1 MHGETHQ
8 VMMGLFD
15 TSLPDILASIN
26 LWKVA
31 TIILLALNVKCL
43 PFVWH
48 YRIFNPLVRAAWRRF
63 RSCPQPAVV
72 PDSKTPTVFLP
83 SITSTYAPLF
93 ECDYNLHKSNST
105 YFTDLDASRSYLLS
119 ALCYDGLVT
128 VDRELAAEGK
138 KGILAAIIGSV
149 TTSFKKEIRIF
160 QEYEV
165 WSRILTWDRK
175 WLYIVT
181 HFVQKGSAKSVGYL
195 TAKSTRLD
203 SKSSIGESKCSSSQ
217 PVIFATS
224 ISKYVFKKG
233 RFTIPPERLLRAS
246 GLLRQDQKGE
256 EKGVA
261 RPTNVQEHTSD
272 SGVPDDIES
281 ERLKGMIYAESW
293 NQLDS
298 LHDEL
303 LKKDESINGVLAINH
318 VGDITLPWKRFPT
331 A

>member
-1 MHGETHQ
+1 MHGETYRA
-8 VMMGLFD
+8 MMGLFD
-15 TSLPDILASIN
+15 TSLPEVFAAVN

-48 YRIFNPLVRAAWRRF
+48 YRIFNPLARAAWLRF
-63 RSCPQPAVV
+63 RSCPQPVV
-72 PDSKTPTVFLP
+72 APDAETRTVFLP

-119 ALCYDGLVT
+119 YLCFDGLVT

-138 KGILAAIIGSV
+138 RGMLAAIIGSV

-181 HFVQKGSAKSVGYL
+181 HFVQKGSAKPAGYL
-195 TAKSTRLD
+195 AAKSTRLD
-203 SKSSIGESKCSSSQ
+203 SKSSIGESQRSSSQ

-224 ISKYVFKKG
+224 VSKYVFKKG
-233 RFTIPPERLLRAS
+233 RLTIPPERLLRAS
-246 GLLRQDQKGE
+246 GLLGQHTKGQG
-256 EKGVA
+256 KGVV
-261 RPTNVQEHTSD
+261 RPTGVEERTSD
-272 SGVPDDIES
+272 SGVPEDIEA
-281 ERLKGMIYAESW
+281 ERLKGLIYAEAW
-293 NQLDS
+293 NRLDS
-298 LHDEL
+298 LHEEL
-303 LKKDESINGVLAINH
+303 LKEDELSNGVLALNH
-318 VGDITLPWKRFPT
+318 DRDISLPWNRFST

>member
-1 MHGETHQ
+1 MPD
-8 VMMGLFD
+8 MMGFID
-15 TSLPDILASIN
+15 TLVPESLASIN
-26 LWKVA
+26 LWKIA
-31 TIILLALNVKCL
+31 TIFLLAVNVKCL

-48 YRIFNPLVRAAWRRF
+48 YRIFKPLVRAAWRTF
-63 RSCPQPAVV
+63 RSGPKLAVI
-72 PDSKTPTVFLP
+72 PHSKTPTVFLP

-93 ECDYNLHKSNST
+93 ECDYIMHKSNST

-138 KGILAAIIGSV
+138 KGMLAAIIGSV

-181 HFVQKGSAKSVGYL
+181 HFVQKGSAKPTGYL
-195 TAKSTRLD
+195 IAKSTRLD
-203 SKSSIGESKCSSSQ
+203 LRRSTEESRCHSGQ
-217 PVIFATS
+217 PDN
-224 ISKYVFKKG
+224 K
-233 RFTIPPERLLRAS
+233 
-246 GLLRQDQKGE
+246 E
-256 EKGVA
+256 EKREVL
-261 RPTNVQEHTSD
+261 PNNVQGHTSD
-272 SGVPDDIES
+272 SGVPEDIES
-281 ERLKGMIYAESW
+281 EHLKGMKYAESW

-298 LHDEL
+298 LHEEL
-303 LKKDESINGVLAINH
+303 LKQDELVNGVLALNH
-318 VGDITLPWKRFPT
+318 FGDISLPWKRFTT

>member
-1 MHGETHQ
+1 MPD
-8 VMMGLFD
+8 MMGFID
-15 TSLPDILASIN
+15 TLVPESLASIN
-26 LWKVA
+26 LWKIA
-31 TIILLALNVKCL
+31 TIFLLAVNVKCL

-48 YRIFNPLVRAAWRRF
+48 YRIFKPLVRAAWRTF
-63 RSCPQPAVV
+63 RSGPKLAVI
-72 PDSKTPTVFLP
+72 PHSKTPTVFLP

-93 ECDYNLHKSNST
+93 ECDYNMHKSNST

-138 KGILAAIIGSV
+138 KGMLAAIIGSV

-181 HFVQKGSAKSVGYL
+181 HFVQKGSAKPTGYL
-195 TAKSTRLD
+195 IAKSTRLD
-203 SKSSIGESKCSSSQ
+203 LRRSTEESRCHSGQ

-233 RFTIPPERLLRAS
+233 RLTIPPERILRAS
-246 GLLRQDQKGE
+246 GLMGQDNKE
-256 EKGVA
+256 EKREVL
-261 RPTNVQEHTSD
+261 PNNVQGHTSD
-272 SGVPDDIES
+272 SGVPEDIES
-281 ERLKGMIYAESW
+281 ERLKGMKYAESW

-298 LHDEL
+298 LHEEL
-303 LKKDESINGVLAINH
+303 LKQDELVNGVLALNH
-318 VGDITLPWKRFPT
+318 FGDISHPWKRFTT

>member
-1 MHGETHQ
+1 
-8 VMMGLFD
+8 V
-15 TSLPDILASIN
+15 I
-26 LWKVA
+26 
-31 TIILLALNVKCL
+31 
-43 PFVWH
+43 
-48 YRIFNPLVRAAWRRF
+48 
-63 RSCPQPAVV
+63 

-181 HFVQKGSAKSVGYL
+181 HFVQKGSAKPAGYL
-195 TAKSTRLD
+195 TAKSSRPD
-203 SKSSIGESKCSSSQ
+203 SKSSIGEESECRSSQ

-246 GLLRQDQKGE
+246 GLLGQDKKGE
-256 EKGVA
+256 EKRGA
-261 RPTNVQEHTSD
+261 RPTDVQERTSD
-272 SGVPDDIES
+272 SGLPEDIES

-298 LHDEL
+298 LHEEL
-303 LKKDESINGVLAINH
+303 LKQDELINGVLAINH
-318 VGDITLPWKRFPT
+318 VGDISLPWKRFPT

>member
-26 LWKVA
+26 LRKVA
-31 TIILLALNVKCL
+31 AIILLALNVKCL

-48 YRIFNPLVRAAWRRF
+48 PV
-63 RSCPQPAVV
+63 VV

-83 SITSTYAPLF
+83 SIRSTYAPLF

-128 VDRELAAEGK
+128 VDRELAAKGK
-138 KGILAAIIGSV
+138 KGMLAAIIGSV

-160 QEYEV
+160 QEYE
-165 WSRILTWDRK
+165 
-175 WLYIVT
+175 
-181 HFVQKGSAKSVGYL
+181 KGSAKPTGYL

-256 EKGVA
+256 EIGVA
-261 RPTNVQEHTSD
+261 RPTNVQKHTSD

-303 LKKDESINGVLAINH
+303 LKKDESINGVLAVNH
-318 VGDITLPWKRFPT
+318 VGDITLPWK
-331 A
+331 

>member
-1 MHGETHQ
+1 MPD
-8 VMMGLFD
+8 MMGFID
-15 TSLPDILASIN
+15 TLVPESLASIN
-26 LWKVA
+26 LWKIA
-31 TIILLALNVKCL
+31 TIFLLAVNVKCL

-48 YRIFNPLVRAAWRRF
+48 YRIFKPLVRAAWRTF
-63 RSCPQPAVV
+63 RSGPKLAVI
-72 PDSKTPTVFLP
+72 PHSKTPT
-83 SITSTYAPLF
+83 
-93 ECDYNLHKSNST
+93 SNST

-138 KGILAAIIGSV
+138 KGMLAAIIGSV

-181 HFVQKGSAKSVGYL
+181 HFVQKGSAKPTGYL
-195 TAKSTRLD
+195 IAKSTRLD
-203 SKSSIGESKCSSSQ
+203 LRRSTEESRCHSGQ

-233 RFTIPPERLLRAS
+233 RLTIPPERILRAS
-246 GLLRQDQKGE
+246 GLMGQDNKE
-256 EKGVA
+256 EKREVL
-261 RPTNVQEHTSD
+261 PNNVQGHTSD
-272 SGVPDDIES
+272 SGVPEDIES
-281 ERLKGMIYAESW
+281 ERLKGMKYAESW

-298 LHDEL
+298 LHEEL
-303 LKKDESINGVLAINH
+303 LKQDELVNGVLALNH
-318 VGDITLPWKRFPT
+318 FGDISLPWKRFTT

>member
-1 MHGETHQ
+1 MHGEMHR
-8 VMMGLFD
+8 VMMDLFD
-15 TSLPDILASIN
+15 TSLPEILASIN

-48 YRIFNPLVRAAWRRF
+48 YRIFNPLVRAAWRRY
-63 RSCPQPAVV
+63 RSCPQSVVV
-72 PDSKTPTVFLP
+72 PDSKTPRVFLP

-119 ALCYDGLVT
+119 ALCYGGLVT

-138 KGILAAIIGSV
+138 KGMLAAIIGSV

-175 WLYIVT
+175 WLYLVT
-181 HFVQKGSAKSVGYL
+181 HFVQKGSAKVAGDL

-203 SKSSIGESKCSSSQ
+203 SKRSIGESKYRSSQ

-246 GLLRQDQKGE
+246 GLLGQDKKGE

-261 RPTNVQEHTSD
+261 RPSDVQEHTND
-272 SGVPDDIES
+272 SSVPEDIET
-281 ERLKGMIYAESW
+281 ERLEGMKYAESW

-298 LHDEL
+298 LHKEL

-318 VGDITLPWKRFPT
+318 VGDFSLPWKGFPT

>member
-1 MHGETHQ
+1 MPD
-8 VMMGLFD
+8 MMGFID
-15 TSLPDILASIN
+15 TLVPESLASIN
-26 LWKVA
+26 LWKIA
-31 TIILLALNVKCL
+31 TIFLLAVNVKCL

-48 YRIFNPLVRAAWRRF
+48 YRIFKPLVRAAWRTF
-63 RSCPQPAVV
+63 RSGPKLAVI
-72 PDSKTPTVFLP
+72 PHSKTPTVFLP

-93 ECDYNLHKSNST
+93 ECDYIMHKSNST

-138 KGILAAIIGSV
+138 KGMLAAIIGSV

-181 HFVQKGSAKSVGYL
+181 HFVQKGSAKPTGYL
-195 TAKSTRLD
+195 IAKSTRLD
-203 SKSSIGESKCSSSQ
+203 LRRSTEESRCHSGQ
-217 PVIFATS
+217 PDN
-224 ISKYVFKKG
+224 K
-233 RFTIPPERLLRAS
+233 
-246 GLLRQDQKGE
+246 E
-256 EKGVA
+256 EKREVL
-261 RPTNVQEHTSD
+261 PNNVQGHTSD
-272 SGVPDDIES
+272 SGVPEDIES
-281 ERLKGMIYAESW
+281 EHLKDMKYAESW

-298 LHDEL
+298 LHEEL
-303 LKKDESINGVLAINH
+303 LKQDELVNGVLALNH
-318 VGDITLPWKRFPT
+318 FGDISLPWKRFTT

>member
-15 TSLPDILASIN
+15 TSLSEILASIN

-31 TIILLALNVKCL
+31 TIVLLAMNVKCL

-48 YRIFNPLVRAAWRRF
+48 YRIFKPLVRAAWRRL
-63 RSCPQPAVV
+63 RSGTESAVI

-93 ECDYNLHKSNST
+93 ECDYKLHKSNST

-138 KGILAAIIGSV
+138 KGMLAAIIGSV

-181 HFVQKGSAKSVGYL
+181 HFVQKASAKPAGYL
-195 TAKSTRLD
+195 TAKSTRPD
-203 SKSSIGESKCSSSQ
+203 SKSSIGESKCGSSQ
-217 PVIFATS
+217 PVTFATS

-233 RFTIPPERLLRAS
+233 RLTISPERILRAS
-246 GLLRQDQKGE
+246 GLLGQDKKGE
-256 EKGVA
+256 EKRGV
-261 RPTNVQEHTSD
+261 RPTDVQEHTSD
-272 SGVPDDIES
+272 SGVPEDIES
-281 ERLKGMIYAESW
+281 ERRKGMIYAESW
-293 NQLDS
+293 NRLDP
-298 LHDEL
+298 LHEEL
-303 LKKDESINGVLAINH
+303 LKPDELINGVLAINH
-318 VGDITLPWKRFPT
+318 VGDIALPWKRFPT